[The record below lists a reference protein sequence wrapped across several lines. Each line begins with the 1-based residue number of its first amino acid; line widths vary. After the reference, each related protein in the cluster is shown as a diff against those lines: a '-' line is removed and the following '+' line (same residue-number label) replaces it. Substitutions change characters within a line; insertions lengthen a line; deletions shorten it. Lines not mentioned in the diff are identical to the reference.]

1 VRHAHA
7 HAVPRVPSH
16 RQEWEA
22 ALWSA
27 SAAGVTTDRNEHHK
41 RHFDNYAEVPRQL
54 GHVVEVGCGPFTQL
68 QTILPGRPRPASIT
82 LVDPLLESYAR
93 TVRGCPYS
101 RGKLLGNQLALV
113 ASPLEELELPQ
124 KADTLVMVSLLQS
137 VRDVPR
143 ALQAPRARP
152 ATVVRLY
159 SPLPRATQAP
169 YNSLLTTHH
178 S

>member
-1 VRHAHA
+1 MEGARGCSCMRAPCPCPCA
-7 HAVPRVPSH
+7 CRASPLPRVPSH
-16 RQEWEA
+16 GQEWEA

-93 TVRGCPYS
+93 SVRGCPYS

-143 ALQAPRARP
+143 ALQAPRATP
-152 ATVVRLY
+152 
-159 SPLPRATQAP
+159 
-169 YNSLLTTHH
+169 TTTL
-178 S
+178 